1 MQPIQGDMAAR
12 ASDAVA
18 SAQGADLERARAA
31 SGSGDPAKA
40 AKMFEELLATMMVR
54 EMRRGLEGG
63 FFGSGS
69 GSDVYEG
76 WLDQHVGKSLAETGA
91 LDLAQSIRFSIQGKQ
106 SEEAR

>member
-18 SAQGADLERARAA
+18 NAQSAGLERARSAA
-31 SGSGDPAKA
+31 GAGDPEKA

-54 EMRRGLEGG
+54 EMRRGLDGG

-76 WLDQHVGKSLAETGA
+76 WLDQHVGKSLADTGA
-91 LDLAQSIRFSIQGKQ
+91 LDLAQSIRFSIQGKH
-106 SEEAR
+106 SEVAQ